1 MSLSL
6 QLSASSSQA
15 TEMIPDNI
23 SDAGTEVPLVYP
35 VESYL
40 KKARLPGFYR
50 HVRFPVEQLRRIA
63 VWPKMPMLARTLGT
77 RPLENVY
84 LLRSDVVVLGT
95 FRYISHMPG
104 LSIINEEGVPQET
117 SSKIKLANGLIVQYD
132 HNDLDFL
139 RNINSEDD
147 MDRLLMDY
155 VLPTIS
161 EIVRL
166 FSHLPPLCP
175 QAESLK
181 FQNISARHTTHHC
194 KWDIYSMNDQFFVI
208 FIPPWFMG
216 KEDLVK
222 LADRG
227 QVAPGALDALDPR
240 AQVLDTISDKLWA
253 VICDVCVGRGTEF
266 VVTNYLYWSFGRFNP
281 ENYSEAMLSM
291 PIQAELDPLDGT
303 IMGERL
309 VNPSV
314 IETLV
319 YWIQVARGAA
329 VLVEPESR

>member
-6 QLSASSSQA
+6 QLSDHLSQA
-15 TEMIPDNI
+15 TELIPDDI
-23 SDAGTEVPLVYP
+23 SDAGTEVPLAYP
-35 VESYL
+35 VASYL

-63 VWPKMPMLARTLGT
+63 VWPKMPMLARALGT

-84 LLRSDVVVLGT
+84 LVQSDVIMQGAA
-95 FRYISHMPG
+95 RYISRMPY
-104 LSIINEEGVPQET
+104 LSIVNEEGVPQET

-132 HNDLDFL
+132 HSDLDFL

-155 VLPTIS
+155 VLTTIS

-166 FSHLPPLCP
+166 FSHLPPMCP
-175 QAESLK
+175 QAENLK
-181 FQNISARHTTHHC
+181 FRNISGRHTTHHG
-194 KWDIYSMNDQFFVI
+194 KWDIYSMNDQFFII

-222 LADRG
+222 LANRG
-227 QVAPGALDALDPR
+227 NVAPGALDALDPR
-240 AQVLDTISDKLWA
+240 AQLMDTISDKLWA
-253 VICDVCVGRGTEF
+253 VICDVCVGHGAEF
-266 VVTNYLYWSFGRFNP
+266 AVTNYLYWSFGRFNP

-309 VNPSV
+309 VDPSV

-329 VLVEPESR
+329 VMVEPESR